1 MAHSASLPSVR
12 TCEVAIIGGG
22 VSGAALAYVLAR
34 YSGIASIVLLEKE
47 NHPATIN
54 SAASQNS
61 QTLHCG
67 DIETNYTLEKA
78 AGVKRAADMLV
89 RCVSGEGAQGILRR
103 MPKMVLG
110 VGEAEC
116 ALLRERHARFQTLYP
131 YLQLLDNAGVAKA
144 EPEVA
149 HNRREELAALAAPD
163 AYCAADFGHLTRFF
177 LQRAQAL
184 DGGLSVRMSCRVL
197 EIQRQ
202 ARSYVLR
209 TSGGDVHAGYVAVC
223 AGAHSL
229 GFAQRM
235 GLGQQYSILPVA
247 GSFFHA
253 PCRVRGKVYT
263 VQSEKLPF
271 AAIHAD
277 PDIEHAG
284 LMRLGPTAL
293 AVPFLERRRWA
304 SVPQFLRTLRLDAD
318 TLGTFAGILG
328 VTEMRR
334 YMARN
339 LWYEIPLLRE
349 ALFAR
354 EARKILPALRAADLR
369 YARGI
374 GGLRPQVIDRKAR
387 QLAFGLA
394 AIHCEEGSEEGLLFN
409 ITPSPGATNC
419 LANAVE
425 DARRISGFLGY
436 KLDEAHIR
444 EELLD
449 TG

>member
-1 MAHSASLPSVR
+1 MAHSASLPSAHAY
-12 TCEVAIIGGG
+12 EVAIIGGG

-34 YSGIASIVLLEKE
+34 YSGVASIVLLEKE
-47 NHPATIN
+47 NHPAAIN

-89 RCVSGEGAQGILRR
+89 RCVVGERAEGILHR

-131 YLQLLDNAGVAKA
+131 YLKLLDNAGVAKA

-149 HNRREELAALAAPD
+149 RGRREELAAMAAPD
-163 AYCAADFGHLTRFF
+163 SFCAADYGRLTRF
-177 LQRAQAL
+177 LLHRAQAQ
-184 DGGLSVRMSCRVL
+184 DGGLSVRMSCRVQ
-197 EIQRQ
+197 EIQRK
-202 ARSYVLR
+202 AESYLLR
-209 TSGGDVHAGYVAVC
+209 TSGGELHAGYVAVC

-235 GLGQQYSILPVA
+235 GLGRQYSILPVA

-304 SVPQFLRTLRLDAD
+304 SVPRFLRTLRLDTG
-318 TLGTFAGILG
+318 TLGTLAGILG
-328 VTEMRR
+328 VAEMRR

-339 LWYEIPLLRE
+339 LLYEIPLLRG

-354 EARKILPALRAADLR
+354 EARKILPGLRASDLR

-374 GGLRPQVIDRKAR
+374 GGLRPQVIDRQAR
-387 QLAFGLA
+387 QLSFGLA
-394 AIHCEEGSEEGLLFN
+394 AIHSEEGLLFN

-419 LANAVE
+419 LANAIE
-425 DARRISGFLGY
+425 DARRIAGFLGY
-436 KLDEAHIR
+436 TLDEARIR

-449 TG
+449 AC